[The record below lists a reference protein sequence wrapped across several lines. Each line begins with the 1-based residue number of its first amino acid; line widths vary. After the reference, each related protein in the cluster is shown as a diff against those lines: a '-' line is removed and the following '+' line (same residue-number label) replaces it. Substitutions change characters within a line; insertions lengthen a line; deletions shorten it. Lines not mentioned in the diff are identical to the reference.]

1 VLFEERQKKVQE
13 CVMSTFSLDFVS
25 AAFSLM
31 LQKALNLDI
40 YGEGRY
46 AVGFNSSQR
55 KGF

>member
-13 CVMSTFSLDFVS
+13 CVMFTFSLDFVS

-31 LQKALNLDI
+31 LQKALNFDT